1 MNLSS
6 KKQNTPDDYAAFVAI
21 DWADEKHAFSL
32 QVAGQAKK
40 ETGIQ
45 KLIERLHELNGA
57 GEFSVDTLYVRWLRD
72 LMNDPAKVDLA
83 RRVSVNQAGQV
94 NESSV
99 PPSPDMIEAFA
110 DLLEKLGDALA
121 A

>member
-40 ETGIQ
+40 ETGILEQ
-45 KLIERLHELNGA
+45 KPQVIGSWVAKLRERFG
-57 GEFSVDTLYVRWLRD
+57 G
-72 LMNDPAKVDLA
+72 
-83 RRVSVNQAGQV
+83 
-94 NESSV
+94 
-99 PPSPDMIEAFA
+99 
-110 DLLEKLGDALA
+110 
-121 A
+121 